1 MDERMDSI
9 SLKRFS
15 LKTIISL
22 TVLLQLVLFQVTQAE
37 DKYPV
42 KIKPDL
48 PFIKVYHQGKEVILK
63 RIQDTNH
70 HLNDD
75 WTRTSRPCPPFCL
88 LPMFIEPGI
97 YPVGELEVVDFLQNQ
112 VKSGKGF
119 LVDARLPGFYNTETI
134 PGAINIPWVLF
145 KNKEKRD
152 AVFKLLGV
160 KKRADGSLDFKDA
173 LELYLFCGGPSCG
186 QSPRAI
192 RALYKAG
199 YPASKIKYYRGG
211 LQLWKLF
218 GFITIVS
225 KSNIIDAGAD
235 KK

>member
-1 MDERMDSI
+1 MVFFK
-9 SLKRFS
+9 LFS

-22 TVLLQLVLFQVTQAE
+22 TILIQIVLFQTVEAK
-37 DKYPV
+37 DDYPV

-48 PFIKVYHQGKEVILK
+48 PFITVFHQGKEVVLK

-70 HLNDD
+70 HLIDD
-75 WTRTSRPCPPFCL
+75 LTRTSRPCPPFCL
-88 LPMFIEPGI
+88 WPMFIEPGI
-97 YPVGELEVVDFLQNQ
+97 YPVGELEVVDFLENQ

-119 LVDARLPGFYNTETI
+119 LVDARLPSFYNTETI
-134 PGAINIPWVLF
+134 PGAVNIPWVLF
-145 KNKEKRD
+145 ANKEKKE

-160 KKRADGSLDFKDA
+160 KKNTDGSLDFKDA
-173 LELYLFCGGPSCG
+173 LELCLFCSGPSCG

-192 RALYKAG
+192 KALYKAG

-225 KSNIIDAGAD
+225 KSNIIDNGD
-235 KK
+235 NKK

>member
-1 MDERMDSI
+1 MVF
-9 SLKRFS
+9 LKQFS
-15 LKTIISL
+15 AKTIIVLSI
-22 TVLLQLVLFQVTQAE
+22 LLQFLFFQAAIAE

-48 PFIKVYHQGKEVILK
+48 PFITVYHQGQKVTLK

-70 HLNDD
+70 RLIDD
-75 WTRTSRPCPPFCL
+75 LTRTSRPCPPFCL
-88 LPMFIEPGI
+88 WPMFIEPGI
-97 YPVGELEVVDFLQNQ
+97 YPVGELEVIDFLEKQ

-119 LVDARLPGFYNTETI
+119 LVDARLPSFYNTETI
-134 PGAINIPWVLF
+134 PGSVNIPWVLF
-145 KNKEKRD
+145 TNKKKKE

-160 KKRADGSLDFKDA
+160 KKNTDGSFDFKDA
-173 LELYLFCGGPSCG
+173 LELCIFCSGPSCG

-192 RALYKAG
+192 KALYKSG
-199 YPASKIKYYRGG
+199 YPAKKIKYYRGG

-218 GFITIVS
+218 GFITIIS
-225 KSNIIDAGAD
+225 KSNIVDGVT